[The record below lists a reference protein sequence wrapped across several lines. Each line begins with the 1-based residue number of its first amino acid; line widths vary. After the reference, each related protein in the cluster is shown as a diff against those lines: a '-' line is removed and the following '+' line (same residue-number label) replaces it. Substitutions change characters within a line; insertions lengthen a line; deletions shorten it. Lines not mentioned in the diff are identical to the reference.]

1 MCRGPLLRGDAQ
13 THLRGGCPLGPG
25 AASLAPSPR
34 VLGRGPT
41 PSPAVLIAPDN
52 SGPGLRPTAAG
63 CRPRPLV
70 VRGSGQWAGP
80 PHPPL
85 LGVILGPSTRPNPAL
100 QRAEFFRIFGACG
113 AAPRGGGGAPPTT
126 LILLRNQRNPSAAA
140 ARPPTCPGRPVPAPP
155 GTPFAP
161 SGRSPPPLLAG
172 LVDLAAAARG
182 RGQGGRRAIRRRGPT
197 AWDSRPIPCPGL
209 GLTTARVSRS
219 LKAGL
224 EPTGISMS
232 SVRTVVPS

>member
-1 MCRGPLLRGDAQ
+1 MRGTSGPTARNHPRIRRWVVGWSPRHPPVLDVDPRGLQTSRNPAPRGRISPVFWPLRCKVEGGWGGSAHYPDPTAQ
-13 THLRGGCPLGPG
+13 SAPAPG
-25 AASLAPSPR
+25 AAS
-34 VLGRGPT
+34 T
-41 PSPAVLIAPDN
+41 PPEPVRAVGSA
-52 SGPGLRPTAAG
+52 GPG
-63 CRPRPLV
+63 
-70 VRGSGQWAGP
+70 
-80 PHPPL
+80 
-85 LGVILGPSTRPNPAL
+85 
-100 QRAEFFRIFGACG
+100 
-113 AAPRGGGGAPPTT
+113 APGG
-126 LILLRNQRNPSAAA
+126 
-140 ARPPTCPGRPVPAPP
+140 PVP
-155 GTPFAP
+155 
-161 SGRSPPPLLAG
+161 RSPPPLLAG